1 MWGLGRKKPQT
12 QDKTTTW
19 LFRHLLT
26 WLDSFLVAEV
36 NFLVFLSWKCLYSML
51 NINNRQSYF
60 YILKANI
67 IISKLSL
74 AGNIYIQK
82 CIRYMLSGT
91 PNWFVYTFLQRYNWL
106 HLAQRVLISCFI
118 MKVWCIK
125 KCFDWTILTWCN
137 GKLVAWL
144 WLNNRLNV
152 KYSEFNL
159 NNL

>member
-74 AGNIYIQK
+74 AGNIYIPK
-82 CIRYMLSGT
+82 SIRYSARKYFL
-91 PNWFVYTFLQRYNWL
+91 VYTVCSVELQIDLFIVFFKGKTGYIWPNGFWYLVLSWKFGASKNVLTEQYWHGVMENWWPG
-106 HLAQRVLISCFI
+106 C
-118 MKVWCIK
+118 
-125 KCFDWTILTWCN
+125 D
-137 GKLVAWL
+137 
-144 WLNNRLNV
+144 
-152 KYSEFNL
+152 
-159 NNL
+159 